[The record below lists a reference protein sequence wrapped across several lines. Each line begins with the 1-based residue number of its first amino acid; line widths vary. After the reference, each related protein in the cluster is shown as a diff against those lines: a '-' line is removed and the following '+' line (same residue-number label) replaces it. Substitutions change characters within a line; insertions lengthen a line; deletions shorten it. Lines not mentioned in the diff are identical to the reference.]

1 MKKIIV
7 CSNKKY
13 QNEIIKVTELL
24 SKDNLMFMPI
34 LLSNS
39 DINKELYLSKIEL
52 IDTLVVINKDSF
64 DDALN
69 EIIKIAKEKNKE
81 IIYYTDLIN
90 QF

>member
-7 CSNKKY
+7 CSNKKN
-13 QNEIIKVTELL
+13 QKEIKKVTELL

-81 IIYYTDLIN
+81 IVYYTDLIS

>member
-13 QNEIIKVTELL
+13 QNEIMKVTEML

-39 DINKELYLSKIEL
+39 DINKELYLSKVEL
-52 IDTLVVINKDSF
+52 IDTLVIINKDGF

>member
-13 QNEIIKVTELL
+13 QNEIMNVTEML

-39 DINKELYLSKIEL
+39 DINKELYLSKLEL
-52 IDTLVVINKDSF
+52 IDTLVIINKDGI
-64 DDALN
+64 DDELN
-69 EIIKIAKEKNKE
+69 KIIKIAKEKNKE

-90 QF
+90 